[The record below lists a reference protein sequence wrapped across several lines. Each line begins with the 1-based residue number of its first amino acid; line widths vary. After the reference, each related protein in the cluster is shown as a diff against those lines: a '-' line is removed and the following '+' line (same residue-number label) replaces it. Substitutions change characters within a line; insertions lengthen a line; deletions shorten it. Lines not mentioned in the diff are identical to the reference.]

1 MCKSRTMS
9 EQIAPCRHMVSLGY
23 TRTPADDHPHV
34 AETDSEVTL
43 EFELPFWIEEDDVQ
57 VDISSAQLSVTVRN
71 ELSFQRSYWRNRH
84 VTSFMHI
91 LQLPMCAA
99 LQSVIRHEHR
109 GSCQPSTVLT
119 FSDHLWCLTVAR
131 KSETPTTLWWT
142 SLRACVRWTLS
153 AMLPAR
159 KCSC

>member
-1 MCKSRTMS
+1 MS
-9 EQIAPCRHMVSLGY
+9 ICTTGHR
-23 TRTPADDHPHV
+23 HPHV

-57 VDISSAQLSVTVRN
+57 VDISSTQLSVTVRN

-99 LQSVIRHEHR
+99 LQSD
-109 GSCQPSTVLT
+109 Q
-119 FSDHLWCLTVAR
+119 AR
-131 KSETPTTLWWT
+131 AQ
-142 SLRACVRWTLS
+142 RRLS
-153 AMLPAR
+153 AQDCADIF
-159 KCSC
+159 